1 MRPSQT
7 ITLSTL
13 LSTALALCPEPC
25 NNYRTVQSF
34 CANTFSETVYGGGTF
49 SGSSSIECM
58 CGNEVNG
65 NVNGITYM
73 ENCYNCDDIS
83 GSDLNLL
90 EAWIIVCET
99 YFSTGVEAARE
110 CWNSNLE
117 DCCVGICSLGSR
129 RLCKGPRGR
138 GLKW

>member
-7 ITLSTL
+7 IALSTF
-13 LSTALALCPEPC
+13 LSTALALCPDAC
-25 NNYRTVQSF
+25 NDYLTVQTF
-34 CANTFSETVYGGGTF
+34 CANTFSEAVYGDGTF

-58 CGNEVNG
+58 CGNEVIG
-65 NVNGITYM
+65 DVNAIIYM
-73 ENCYNCDDIS
+73 EDCYNCDYFS
-83 GSDLNLL
+83 GSDLNVL

-117 DCCVGICSLGSR
+117 EGCAGDTFFG
-129 RLCKGPRGR
+129 K
-138 GLKW
+138 